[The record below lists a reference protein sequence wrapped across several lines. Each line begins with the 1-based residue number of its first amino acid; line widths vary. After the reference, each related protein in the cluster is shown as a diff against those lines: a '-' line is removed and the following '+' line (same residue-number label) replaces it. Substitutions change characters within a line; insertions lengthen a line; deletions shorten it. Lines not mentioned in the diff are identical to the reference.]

1 MAEVMQSNKHLK
13 YPKTKNKKIQFQE
26 LAKVPNLFKQASY
39 YQLKAMAKYF
49 FKV

>member
-26 LAKVPNLFKQASY
+26 LATKVPNLFK
-39 YQLKAMAKYF
+39 
-49 FKV
+49 